1 MGRWVLRSLLG
12 LVIVLV
18 LVQFIPVN
26 RTNPEFDNKK
36 TMFSKETVP
45 PSLKMTLGRSC
56 GDCHTDTT
64 TWPWYSYVAPV
75 SWIIASDV
83 HDGRKHLNFSE
94 WGDYNA
100 KQREEALENICE
112 QIQQGEMPDK
122 VYALLHRDAK
132 LKQSE
137 KDAICKWTE
146 AARQY

>member
-1 MGRWVLRSLLG
+1 MGRWVLRSILA

-18 LVQFIPVN
+18 LVQFIPVD
-26 RTNPEFDNKK
+26 RTNPDFDNKK

-45 PSLKMTLGRSC
+45 PSLKLTLGRSC
-56 GDCHTDTT
+56 VDCHSDTT

-83 HDGRKHLNFSE
+83 HEGRKDLNFSE
-94 WGDYNA
+94 WGNYDA
-100 KQREEALENICE
+100 KRREEALEKICE
-112 QIQQGEMPDK
+112 QVQQGEMPDK
-122 VYALLHRDAK
+122 KYVLLHRDAK